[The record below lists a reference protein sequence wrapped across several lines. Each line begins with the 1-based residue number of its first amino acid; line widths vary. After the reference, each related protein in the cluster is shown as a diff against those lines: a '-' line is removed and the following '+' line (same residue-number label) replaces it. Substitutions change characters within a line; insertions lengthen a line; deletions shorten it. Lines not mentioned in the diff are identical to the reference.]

1 VTGPLPLNKADT
13 NLQDGPDTMVTQMTG
28 TSVAASMA
36 AGVALLAF
44 QVCALL
50 SPISG
55 APALS
60 AWVRTTVGCSRHTQG
75 DSTHKGL
82 GSHLPS
88 RRV

>member
-1 VTGPLPLNKADT
+1 MTGPLPLNKADT
-13 NLQDGPDTMVTQMTG
+13 SLQDGLDNLVTQMSG

-36 AGVALLAF
+36 AGMALLAF
-44 QVCALL
+44 QVCAGL
-50 SPISG
+50 SPFCR

-75 DSTHKGL
+75 SAHKEL
-82 GSHLPS
+82 GSHFPS